1 MAEGTRQSIN
11 QKLARFFKVGLH
23 YGHKKKEW
31 NPKMVPFLF
40 YSFPEVNREYH
51 FINLYETQKYL
62 NKACRYLRAASLK
75 KKVILFVGTKKRLAS
90 AIQQEAMRCG
100 AFYVNYRWLG
110 GMLTNWKTIQ
120 KRIRRLRVLETLQA
134 YGILN
139 YYPKKESAKL
149 KRELEKLNN
158 YLAGIKNMPYLPDVV
173 VLIDQEHEL
182 TAIKECKTLK
192 IPIIS
197 IIDSNSNPDL
207 VDLGIPG
214 NDDSVKAIRYV
225 LHRLARAIAG
235 HQQSQNNKLL
245 AQVALN

>member
-1 MAEGTRQSIN
+1 MADTLSQTTN
-11 QKLARFFKVGLH
+11 KKLARFFKVGLH

-40 YSFPEVNREYH
+40 YSFPEVDKEHH

-62 NKACRYLRAASLK
+62 NKACHYLRAASLK
-75 KKVILFVGTKKRLAS
+75 RKVILFVGTKRRLS
-90 AIQQEAMRCG
+90 NTIQQEAMRCG

-120 KRIRRLRVLETLQA
+120 KRIRRLKILETLQS

-139 YYPKKESAKL
+139 YYPKKQSALL

-173 VLIDQEHEL
+173 ILIDQEHEL
-182 TAIKECKTLK
+182 TAIKECRKLN

-197 IIDSNSNPDL
+197 MIDTNSNPDL
-207 VDLGIPG
+207 IDIGIPA

-225 LHRLARAIAG
+225 LYRLSRAIIG
-235 HQQSQNNKLL
+235 PNLL
-245 AQVALN
+245 KKK

>member
-1 MAEGTRQSIN
+1 MAEEISQITN

-40 YSFPEVNREYH
+40 YSFPEVNREHH

-62 NKACRYLRAASLK
+62 NKACHYLRAASLK
-75 KKVILFVGTKKRLAS
+75 RKVILFVGTKKRLAS
-90 AIQQEAMRCG
+90 AIQHEAMRCG

-120 KRIRRLRVLETLQA
+120 KRIRRLKVLETLQA

-139 YYPKKESAKL
+139 YYPKKQSALL

-182 TAIKECKTLK
+182 TAIKECKKLR

-197 IIDSNSNPDL
+197 MIDTNSNPDL
-207 VDLGIPG
+207 VDIGIPG
-214 NDDSVKAIRYV
+214 NDDSVKAIRYI
-225 LHRLARAIAG
+225 LYRLAKSIAG
-235 HQQSQNNKLL
+235 VNQNVKL
-245 AQVALN
+245 AANN

>member
-1 MAEGTRQSIN
+1 MADAISQITN

-40 YSFPEVNREYH
+40 YSFPEVDREHH

-62 NKACRYLRAASLK
+62 NKACHYLRAASLK
-75 KKVILFVGTKKRLAS
+75 KKVILFVGTKRRLS
-90 AIQQEAMRCG
+90 STIQQEAMRCG

-120 KRIRRLRVLETLQA
+120 KRIRRLKILETLQS

-139 YYPKKESAKL
+139 YYPKKQSALL

-182 TAIKECKTLK
+182 TAIKECRKLK

-197 IIDSNSNPDL
+197 MIDTNSNPDL
-207 VDLGIPG
+207 VDIGIPA

-225 LHRLARAIAG
+225 LYRLSRA
-235 HQQSQNNKLL
+235 
-245 AQVALN
+245 

>member
-1 MAEGTRQSIN
+1 MAEEISQITN

-40 YSFPEVNREYH
+40 YSFPEVDREHH

-62 NKACRYLRAASLK
+62 NKACHYLRAASLK
-75 KKVILFVGTKKRLAS
+75 RKVILFVGTKKRLAN

-120 KRIRRLRVLETLQA
+120 KRIRRLKVLETLQA

-139 YYPKKESAKL
+139 YYPKKQSALL

-182 TAIKECKTLK
+182 TAIKECKKLR

-197 IIDSNSNPDL
+197 MIDTNSNPDL
-207 VDLGIPG
+207 VDIGIPG
-214 NDDSVKAIRYV
+214 NDDSVKAIRYI
-225 LHRLARAIAG
+225 LYRLAKAIAG
-235 HQQSQNNKLL
+235 GSQNTKIAAN
-245 AQVALN
+245 N

>member
-1 MAEGTRQSIN
+1 MAEVERQTIN

-40 YSFPEVNREYH
+40 YSFPEVDREHH

-75 KKVILFVGTKKRLAS
+75 KKIILFVGTKRRLATT
-90 AIQQEAMRCG
+90 IQQEAMRCG

-120 KRIRRLRVLETLQA
+120 KRIRRLKVLETLQA

-158 YLAGIKNMPYLPDVV
+158 YLIGIKNMPYLPDVV

-182 TAIKECKTLK
+182 TAIKECKTLQ

-214 NDDSVKAIRYV
+214 NDDSVKAIRYI

-235 HQQSQNNKLL
+235 SQQSSKIFSQLVSN
-245 AQVALN
+245 

>member
-1 MAEGTRQSIN
+1 MAEIIGQKTIN

-31 NPKMVPFLF
+31 NPKMLPFLF
-40 YSFPEVNREYH
+40 YSFPEIDKEYN

-62 NKACRYLRAASLK
+62 SKASRYLRSASIK
-75 KKVILFVGTKKRLAS
+75 GKVILFVGTKKRLAS

-100 AFYVNYRWLG
+100 AYYVNYRWLG

-120 KRIRRLRVLETLQA
+120 KRIRRLRILETLQT

-149 KRELEKLNN
+149 KRELEKLNH
-158 YLAGIKNMPYLPDVV
+158 YLTGIKNMPYLPDIVI
-173 VLIDQEHEL
+173 LIDQEYEL

-197 IIDSNSNPDL
+197 ILDSNSNPDL
-207 VDLGIPG
+207 VDIGIPG
-214 NDDSVKAIRYV
+214 NDDSVKATRYI
-225 LHRLARAIAG
+225 LNRLSRAVIG
-235 HQQSQNNKLL
+235 QQQK
-245 AQVALN
+245 

>member
-1 MAEGTRQSIN
+1 MADSISQITN

-40 YSFPEVNREYH
+40 YSFPEVDKEHH

-62 NKACRYLRAASLK
+62 NKACHYLRAASIK
-75 KKVILFVGTKKRLAS
+75 RKIILFVGTKRRLS
-90 AIQQEAMRCG
+90 TTIQQEAMRCG

-120 KRIRRLRVLETLQA
+120 KRIRRLKILETLQS

-139 YYPKKESAKL
+139 YYPKKQSALL

-182 TAIKECKTLK
+182 TAIKECRKLK

-197 IIDSNSNPDL
+197 MIDTNSNPDL
-207 VDLGIPG
+207 VDIGIPA
-214 NDDSVKAIRYV
+214 NDDSVKAIRYI
-225 LHRLARAIAG
+225 LYRLSRAITG
-235 HQQSQNNKLL
+235 PKLINNNKREK
-245 AQVALN
+245 

>member
-1 MAEGTRQSIN
+1 MAEEISQITN

-40 YSFPEVNREYH
+40 YSFPEVDREHH

-62 NKACRYLRAASLK
+62 NKACHYLRTASLK
-75 KKVILFVGTKKRLAS
+75 RKVILFVGTKKRLAN

-120 KRIRRLRVLETLQA
+120 KRIRRLKVLETLQA

-139 YYPKKESAKL
+139 YYPKKQSALL

-182 TAIKECKTLK
+182 TAIKECKKLR

-197 IIDSNSNPDL
+197 MIDTNSNPDL
-207 VDLGIPG
+207 VDIGIPG
-214 NDDSVKAIRYV
+214 NDDSVKAIRYI
-225 LHRLARAIAG
+225 LYRLAKAIAG
-235 HQQSQNNKLL
+235 GSQNTKIAAN
-245 AQVALN
+245 N

>member
-1 MAEGTRQSIN
+1 MADAISQITN

-40 YSFPEVNREYH
+40 YSFPEVDREHH

-62 NKACRYLRAASLK
+62 NKACHYLRAASLK
-75 KKVILFVGTKKRLAS
+75 KKVILFVGTKRRLS
-90 AIQQEAMRCG
+90 STIQQEAMRCG

-120 KRIRRLRVLETLQA
+120 KRIRRLKILETLQS

-139 YYPKKESAKL
+139 YYPKKQSALL

-173 VLIDQEHEL
+173 ILIDQEHEL
-182 TAIKECKTLK
+182 TAIKECRKLK

-197 IIDSNSNPDL
+197 MIDTNSNPDL
-207 VDLGIPG
+207 VDIGIPA

-225 LHRLARAIAG
+225 LYRLSRAITG
-235 HQQSQNNKLL
+235 PKLINNKK
-245 AQVALN
+245 

>member
-1 MAEGTRQSIN
+1 MADAISQITN

-40 YSFPEVNREYH
+40 YSFPEVDREHH

-62 NKACRYLRAASLK
+62 NKACHYLRAASLK
-75 KKVILFVGTKKRLAS
+75 KKVILFVGTKRRLS
-90 AIQQEAMRCG
+90 STIQQEAMRCG

-120 KRIRRLRVLETLQA
+120 KRIRRLKILETLQS

-139 YYPKKESAKL
+139 YYPKKQSALL

-182 TAIKECKTLK
+182 TAIKECRKLK

-197 IIDSNSNPDL
+197 MIDTNSNPDL
-207 VDLGIPG
+207 VDIGIPA

-225 LHRLARAIAG
+225 LYRLSRAITG
-235 HQQSQNNKLL
+235 PKLINNKK
-245 AQVALN
+245 

>member
-1 MAEGTRQSIN
+1 MAEIIRQTIN

-40 YSFPEVNREYH
+40 YSFPEVDREHH

-62 NKACRYLRAASLK
+62 NKACRYLRAAAIK
-75 KKVILFVGTKKRLAS
+75 KKIILFVGTKRRLATT
-90 AIQQEAMRCG
+90 IQQEAMRCG

-120 KRIRRLRVLETLQA
+120 KRIRRLKVLETLQA

-158 YLAGIKNMPYLPDVV
+158 YLIGIKNMPCLPDVV

-182 TAIKECKTLK
+182 TAIKECKTLN

-197 IIDSNSNPDL
+197 IIDTNSNPDL

-214 NDDSVKAIRYV
+214 NDDSVKAIRYI
-225 LHRLARAIAG
+225 LQRLARAIG
-235 HQQSQNNKLL
+235 GSQQEFNPS
-245 AQVALN
+245 AQLV

>member
-1 MAEGTRQSIN
+1 MAEAISQITN

-31 NPKMVPFLF
+31 NTKMVPYLF
-40 YSFPEVNREYH
+40 YSSPEVDREHH

-62 NKACRYLRAASLK
+62 DKACRYLRAASLK
-75 KKVILFVGTKKRLAS
+75 GKVILFVGTKRRLANT
-90 AIQQEAMRCG
+90 IQQEAMKCG

-110 GMLTNWKTIQ
+110 GMLTNWKTIK
-120 KRIRRLRVLETLQA
+120 KRIRRLKVLKTLQS

-139 YYPKKESAKL
+139 YYPKKESALL
-149 KRELEKLNN
+149 KRELEKLDN

-182 TAIKECKTLK
+182 TAIKECKKLG

-197 IIDSNSNPDL
+197 MIDTNSNPDL
-207 VDLGIPG
+207 VDIGIPG

-225 LHRLARAIAG
+225 LSRLAKAISLKG
-235 HQQSQNNKLL
+235 SISKITEEG
-245 AQVALN
+245 